1 MISRACLKAGGLTI
15 AHPSIIPLYRFSGVS
30 KEQLE
35 QPGVKSLPEVRR
47 DIARFVGPDTI
58 IIGHGLENDLNAMR
72 LLHSTVVDTALLFP
86 HHKGLPFRHGL
97 KLLSSKHLQR
107 SIQDGPA
114 TAGHSSVEDAKASLD
129 LVKWKMST
137 DARSPFSPASV
148 PGVGSVRVTSG
159 TMRQNLTSSTAPGQS
174 SPGGTGPSA
183 RIATPTSKDALG
195 SPSVSNFDGQ
205 VRRPETSNG
214 KMPSN
219 PFSRSAHSQPPPA
232 DALSGLFIPRRR

>member
-1 MISRACLKAGGLTI
+1 M
-15 AHPSIIPLYRFSGVS
+15 
-30 KEQLE
+30 
-35 QPGVKSLPEVRR
+35 KSLPEVRK

-137 DARSPFSPASV
+137 DARSPFSPVTVSG
-148 PGVGSVRVTSG
+148 PSSVRATSG
-159 TMRQNLTSSTAPGQS
+159 TVRQNMTPSTSPGQPRAGGS
-174 SPGGTGPSA
+174 SPPA
-183 RIATPTSKDALG
+183 RVATATLQASPRSRSLVELDAG
-195 SPSVSNFDGQ
+195 D
-205 VRRPETSNG
+205 RRPEASNG
-214 KMPSN
+214 KTSSN
-219 PFSRSAHSQPPPA
+219 PFSRSAHLPPGPA